1 MKYKIVVDSCS
12 DLTKELKEEGH
23 FRSVP
28 LTLQV
33 GGKSFIDDDTFQQK
47 EFIRLVKESPDCAKT
62 ACPSPEAFFRAYDE
76 NDAEMVFVITLSQQ
90 LSGTYNS
97 AVLGKKMYE
106 EEYPGKKKIHVV
118 DSESACC
125 GETVI
130 GFKIQELA
138 EAGLPFEEIVERAEA
153 FRDEMKTYFV
163 LEDLDTLR
171 KNGRLSLVSGLI
183 ASVLSICPVMSDNGD
198 GEIRMLAKVRGILP
212 ALSRLTST
220 VMDMTR
226 SAARQSIR
234 LVISNCN
241 CPERAQ
247 TLRNDLLNDCPA
259 LKEIVMLSTGALS
272 STYANNGG
280 IIIAFA
286 QS

>member
-97 AVLGKKMYE
+97 AMLGKKMYE

-171 KNGRLSLVSGLI
+171 KNGRLTGLAAI
-183 ASVLSICPVMSDNGD
+183 LATALHIKPVMSAKNGVIIKLD
-198 GEIRMLAKVRGILP
+198 QSRGIQR
-212 ALSRLTST
+212 ALKKM
-220 VMDMTR
+220 VDF
-226 SAARQSIR
+226 
-234 LVISNCN
+234 VVENCRNSEEKILGITHVN
-241 CPERAQ
+241 CPERAAEVKEM
-247 TLRNDLLNDCPA
+247 LCSRLP
-259 LKEIVMLSTGALS
+259 LKKVYVVDAAGVST
-272 STYANNGG
+272 TYANDGG
-280 IIIAFA
+280 IVVTI
-286 QS
+286 